1 MTTYQDPPPQS
12 RRSARQSER
21 ADQEQ
26 TPQNPTGSFVTEI
39 PAAQPSPAPQSS
51 PGPQPSPAPLA
62 AAAPPAGRRAS
73 RVAEQGLY
81 DVAPEPLT
89 YMTNGQATGAYDI
102 PIAAAQHTAQ
112 PTAQPTPHAAPQPTV
127 DASATEAAYTMRDF
141 SPEGGR
147 GRRSAVPLIEPAS
160 PTDLNYRTQQVQPPV
175 EPPQSEQKL
184 SRRELR
190 ERAAAEQAAAYPA
203 VAPQQVFHTG
213 QPLAAQQPA
222 TTQQPGYPPQAQQ
235 FTGQQ
240 PIASQSAPQQAVP
253 HQAAPHQFT
262 GQQPTAQPPV
272 APPASG
278 GRRAAPSAPPPPT
291 NLTSAM
297 AEFDTLTRAGAIQPG
312 GGARVAAP
320 PGYPQ
325 APTQPP
331 AGLQPP
337 PPQTTQLR
345 TGQQP
350 TAHPQAA
357 QHQASRARQPVP
369 MKPDVEQT
377 GGWVAPAGHWSR
389 QADLDDETQEW
400 SGTITRDVG
409 IGNVSTTTSTLIV
422 PNAPKLSDFP
432 AALTSTGEVLLTGSI
447 DLPRSLSALGTDSRR
462 YDDPNVDHMFDSHD
476 GEFTA
481 TNSTPVR
488 AAKAVSTHTS
498 ARGTIGA
505 SAPHG
510 NRMWTVLFVSAFVLA
525 VVVAG
530 LFVYVA
536 NNGL

>member
-39 PAAQPSPAPQSS
+39 PAHQLPTAAPSPA
-51 PGPQPSPAPLA
+51 APDHGTV
-62 AAAPPAGRRAS
+62 PPAGRRAS

-81 DVAPEPLT
+81 EVAPEPLT
-89 YMTNGQATGAYDI
+89 YVTQGQATGAYET
-102 PIAAAQHTAQ
+102 PRAA
-112 PTAQPTPHAAPQPTV
+112 TPAPQPAGETP
-127 DASATEAAYTMRDF
+127 DADAAYRMRDF
-141 SPEGGR
+141 SPEGSR
-147 GRRSAVPLIEPAS
+147 GRRSAVPLIEPES
-160 PTDLNYRTQQVQPPV
+160 PTDLSYRTQQVQPQP
-175 EPPQSEQKL
+175 EPPQDEQKL

-190 ERAAAEQAAAYPA
+190 ERAAEAQAAAN
-203 VAPQQVFHTG
+203 
-213 QPLAAQQPA
+213 PLAAAAQPA
-222 TTQQPGYPPQAQQ
+222 FPTELPLTTQQPGYPPY
-235 FTGQQ
+235 
-240 PIASQSAPQQAVP
+240 ASQP
-253 HQAAPHQFT
+253 T
-262 GQQPTAQPPV
+262 GQQPTAQPQV
-272 APPASG
+272 AQPQVAQPQAVPTASG
-278 GRRAAPSAPPPPT
+278 GRRAAPTAPPPPT

-297 AEFDTLTRAGAIQPG
+297 AEFDTLTREGAIPPG

-320 PGYPQ
+320 PGYPHT
-325 APTQPP
+325 ANQPP
-331 AGLQPP
+331 TRRQPP
-337 PPQTTQLR
+337 PPLVPPPVAQLP

-350 TAHPQAA
+350 TGLQSTGQQPTGLQPTGQQPTGQQPTGQQPTGLPQAP
-357 QHQASRARQPVP
+357 QHQATRARQPVP
-369 MKPDVEQT
+369 MQPDVEQT

-389 QADLDDETQEW
+389 QADLDDETQPW

-409 IGNVSTTTSTLIV
+409 IGHVSTTTSTLIV
-422 PNAPKLSDFP
+422 PKAPNLSDFP

-447 DLPRSLSALGTDSRR
+447 DLPRSLSSMGTDSRR

-488 AAKAVSTHTS
+488 AVKAVSTHTS
-498 ARGTIGA
+498 AHGSIGA